1 MFKVMMIVDGQ
12 NYLYGSYE
20 DCDRANEIALQVR
33 AERNVETF
41 VEDTNNPQS
50 EDYVTDFDEIVE
62 AYEKAIQM
70 PRFTS
75 ERKVRPNHIFDAD
88 KSVNWNIEECAR
100 HNMAI
105 DIKNKELIEARY
117 KATEFAF
124 NSFCNYVSKEY
135 GVKYCVARN
144 LVKYIMEE
152 VCDTNNLVTVDEYV
166 GHICDIFKDE
176 K

>member
-1 MFKVMMIVDGQ
+1 MMVVDGK
-12 NYLYGSYE
+12 NYLYGNY
-20 DCDRANEIALQVR
+20 DNRKRANDIALQVR
-33 AERNVETF
+33 NERNVQTF
-41 VEDTNNPQS
+41 VEDTDNSQS
-50 EDYVTDFDEIVE
+50 EDYLTDFDEIIE

-100 HNMAI
+100 HNRAI
-105 DIKNKELIEARY
+105 DIKNKELIEARH

-124 NSFCNYVSKEY
+124 NSFCNCVAKEC

-144 LVKYIMEE
+144 LIKYIMEE

-166 GHICDIFKDE
+166 EHICDIFKDE